1 MRIKDFAM
9 VEAKNE
15 FDVVDLE
22 GSIDSLECHGG
33 GGKGGSST
41 PTPVYTPPPAAP
53 SATEAATQEVA
64 PDAEEEEAR
73 KKEALTKGAKSLQ
86 IPVTGDTGADT
97 GTVGTAT
104 SATQA

>member
-15 FDVVDLE
+15 FDVIDLQGE
-22 GSIDSLECHGG
+22 AGSLECHGG

-41 PTPVYTPPPAAP
+41 PTPVYTPPAAAP
-53 SATEAATQEVA
+53 SAAEAVTQEMA

-86 IPVTGDTGADT
+86 IPVTGDTGVET

>member
-22 GSIDSLECHGG
+22 GSMDSLECHGG
-33 GGKGGSST
+33 GKGGST

-53 SATEAATQEVA
+53 SATEAATQEMA

-86 IPVTGDTGADT
+86 IPVTGDTAAET

>member
-15 FDVVDLE
+15 FDVLDLE
-22 GSIDSLECHGG
+22 GSMDSLECQG
-33 GGKGGSST
+33 GGKGGST
-41 PTPVYTPPPAAP
+41 PTPVYTAPAVAP
-53 SATEAATQEVA
+53 AATEAATQEEAVT
-64 PDAEEEEAR
+64 PEEEEAR

>member
-22 GSIDSLECHGG
+22 GSMDSLECHG

-41 PTPVYTPPPAAP
+41 PAPVYTPPPAAP
-53 SATEAATQEVA
+53 SATEAVTQEMA
-64 PDAEEEEAR
+64 PDVEEEEAR

-86 IPVTGDTGADT
+86 IPVTGDTGVET

>member
-15 FDVVDLE
+15 FDVIDLQGE
-22 GSIDSLECHGG
+22 AGSLECHG

-41 PTPVYTPPPAAP
+41 PTPVYTAPPAAP
-53 SATEAATQEVA
+53 AASEAATQEMA
-64 PDAEEEEAR
+64 PDAEAEEAR

-104 SATQA
+104 SATKV

>member
-15 FDVVDLE
+15 FDV
-22 GSIDSLECHGG
+22 IDVQGEAGSLECRG

-41 PTPVYTPPPAAP
+41 PTPVYTAPAAAP
-53 SATEAATQEVA
+53 SAGEAATQELA
-64 PDAEEEEAR
+64 PDAEDEEAR

-86 IPVTGDTGADT
+86 IPITGNEAASN
-97 GTVGTAT
+97 GTVGTGT
-104 SATQA
+104 ESTKV